1 MTQRDALG
9 RRRAPGQNRGLRP
22 LYPPLPRGTE
32 SRSVRVAMARE
43 AWALVD
49 RYLAGRRRT
58 TGPRAL
64 GELLE
69 RAVRQ
74 HEHERERVADWQEWQ
89 IRKEQLLLARRT
101 DEAAAS

>member
-22 LYPPLPRGTE
+22 LYPPLPPGAE

-49 RYLAGRRRT
+49 RYLVERCRT

-64 GELLE
+64 GELVE

-74 HEHERERVADWQEWQ
+74 HERERVADWQEWQ